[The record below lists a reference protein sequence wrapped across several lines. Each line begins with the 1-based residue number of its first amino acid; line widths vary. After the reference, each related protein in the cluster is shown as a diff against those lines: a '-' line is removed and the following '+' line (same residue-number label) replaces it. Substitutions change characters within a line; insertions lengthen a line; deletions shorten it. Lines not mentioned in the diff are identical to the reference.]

1 MSGYGIERCSG
12 TSWEMAKSNTLNS
25 QGIHKTTK
33 DLFPEIRE
41 EHSEYFLNKP
51 ANIWKNTLYHS
62 KPHTCI

>member
-1 MSGYGIERCSG
+1 
-12 TSWEMAKSNTLNS
+12 MAKSNTLNS

-51 ANIWKNTLYHS
+51 ANIWKNTLSLQTSYVYLTNTTETIFMRNHL
-62 KPHTCI
+62 

>member
-1 MSGYGIERCSG
+1 
-12 TSWEMAKSNTLNS
+12 MAKSNTLNS

-33 DLFPEIRE
+33 GLFLEIRE
-41 EHSEYFLNKP
+41 EHSEYFLSKP

>member
-1 MSGYGIERCSG
+1 
-12 TSWEMAKSNTLNS
+12 MAKSNTLNS

-51 ANIWKNTLYHS
+51 ANIWKNTLYYS